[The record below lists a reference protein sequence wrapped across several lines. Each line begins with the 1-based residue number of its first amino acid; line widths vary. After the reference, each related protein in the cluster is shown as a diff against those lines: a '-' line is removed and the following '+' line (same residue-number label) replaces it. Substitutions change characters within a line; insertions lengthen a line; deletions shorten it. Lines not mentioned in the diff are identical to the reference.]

1 MCDFPL
7 DTHKT
12 VSIIIGMDTQTSAP
26 AHDWHPADIKAA
38 LEKRGLSLRALA
50 KQYEYSHIQRV
61 LQGPWW
67 AAEQIVARAIGVPA
81 QKIWPSRYLST
92 RERGRNMTRNQA
104 ALSLV
109 TTKARAVKVV
119 PAAAKRRKAA

>member
-1 MCDFPL
+1 
-7 DTHKT
+7 
-12 VSIIIGMDTQTSAP
+12 MDTQTSAP

-50 KQYEYSHIQRV
+50 KQYDYSHIQRV

-81 QKIWPSRYLST
+81 AKIWPSRYLAT
-92 RERGRNMTRNQA
+92 RERGRSMTRNQA
-104 ALSLV
+104 ALTLV
-109 TTKARAVKVV
+109 ASKARAGK
-119 PAAAKRRKAA
+119 PAAKPAAKPRRKAA